1 MRFDLHIHSNYSSD
15 SNLSVDD
22 ILKQAVRKGLDGIAI
37 CDHNTIE
44 GSLRAIQRVREL
56 NLSLIVIP
64 GMEISTSDGHL
75 IVLGIRENIQPEL
88 SLSETIMIA
97 RQKGAVVIAPHP
109 FKKNGIGYAAKDA
122 DAIET
127 FNSRC
132 LFGENEKAKE
142 LALSLMKPEVGG
154 SDSHLLAAIGLG
166 FTEIDC
172 HRSES
177 SVLESIRKGK
187 TRSAGQIIP
196 PNIMMVHAFHGL
208 ARRMR
213 RHARELHSKIF
224 HIGHKIRYP

>member
-64 GMEISTSDGHL
+64 GIEISTSDGHL
-75 IVLGIRENIQPEL
+75 IVLGIRENIQPDL
-88 SLSETIMIA
+88 LLSETITIA
-97 RQKGAVVIAPHP
+97 RQKSAIVIAPHP
-109 FKKNGIGYAAKDA
+109 FKKNSIGYAAKDA

-142 LALSLMKPEVGG
+142 LALSLGKPEVGG
-154 SDSHLLAAIGLG
+154 SDSHLLSAIGLG
-166 FTEIDC
+166 FTEMDTL
-172 HRSES
+172 RNES
-177 SVLESIRKGK
+177 SVLESIRMGK
-187 TRSAGQIIP
+187 TRSGGQIIP
-196 PNIMMVHAFHGL
+196 PNIMIVHAFRAL

-213 RHARELHSKIF
+213 RLSRELHSKIF
-224 HIGHKIRYP
+224 HIGH

>member
-1 MRFDLHIHSNYSSD
+1 MRFDLHIHSNYSTD

-37 CDHNTIE
+37 CDHNTVE

-75 IVLGIRENIQPEL
+75 IVLGIREDIQPGL
-88 SLSETIMIA
+88 TVSETIMIA

-109 FKKNGIGYAAKDA
+109 FKKNSIGYAAKDA

-142 LALSLMKPEVGG
+142 MCLSLMKPEVGG

-166 FTEIDC
+166 FTEIDG

-177 SVLESIRKGK
+177 SVLESIRTGK
-187 TRSAGQIIP
+187 TRSGGQIIP
-196 PNIMMVHAFHGL
+196 PNIMMVHAVWGL

-213 RHARELHSKIF
+213 RRARELHSKIF
-224 HIGHKIRYP
+224 HIEA

>member
-44 GSLRAIQRVREL
+44 GSLRAIQRAMEL
-56 NLSLIVIP
+56 NLPLIVIP
-64 GMEISTSDGHL
+64 GIEISTSDGHL
-75 IVLGIRENIQPEL
+75 IVLGIRENILPDL
-88 SLSETIMIA
+88 PLSETITIA

-109 FKKNGIGYAAKDA
+109 FKKNSIGYAAKDA

-142 LALSLMKPEVGG
+142 LALSLGKPEVGG
-154 SDSHLLAAIGLG
+154 SDSHLLSAIGLG
-166 FTEIDC
+166 YTEIDC
-172 HRSES
+172 LRSES

-187 TRSAGQIIP
+187 TISGGQIIP
-196 PNIMMVHAFHGL
+196 PNIMMIHAFRGL
-208 ARRMR
+208 VRRLR
-213 RHARELHSKIF
+213 RHSRELHSKIF
-224 HIGHKIRYP
+224 HIGH

>member
-1 MRFDLHIHSNYSSD
+1 MRFDLHIHSNYSTD

-37 CDHNTIE
+37 CDHNTVE
-44 GSLRAIQRVREL
+44 GSLRAIQRVREM

-75 IVLGIRENIQPEL
+75 IVLGITEDIQPGL
-88 SLSETIMIA
+88 TVSETIMIA

-109 FKKNGIGYAAKDA
+109 FKKNSIGYAAKDA

-142 LALSLMKPEVGG
+142 MCLSLMKPEVGG

-166 FTEIDC
+166 FTEIDG

-177 SVLESIRKGK
+177 SVLESIRTGK
-187 TRSAGQIIP
+187 TRSGGQIIP
-196 PNIMMVHAFHGL
+196 PNIMMVHAVRGL

-213 RHARELHSKIF
+213 RRARELHSKIF
-224 HIGHKIRYP
+224 HIEA

>member
-1 MRFDLHIHSNYSSD
+1 MRFDLHIHSNYSTD

-37 CDHNTIE
+37 CDHNTVE
-44 GSLRAIQRVREL
+44 GSLRAIQRAREL

-75 IVLGIRENIQPEL
+75 IVLGTREDIQPDL
-88 SLSETIMIA
+88 PVSETIMIA

-109 FKKNGIGYAAKDA
+109 FKKNSIGYAGKDV

-132 LFGENEKAKE
+132 IFGENERATE
-142 LALSLMKPEVGG
+142 MALALGKPEVGG
-154 SDSHLLAAIGLG
+154 SDSHLLSAIGLG
-166 FTEIDC
+166 FTEIDA

-187 TRSAGQIIP
+187 TRSGGKLIP
-196 PNIMMVHAFHGL
+196 PNIMIVHAVR
-208 ARRMR
+208 AVIRRIR
-213 RHARELHSKIF
+213 RYARELHSKIF
-224 HIGHKIRYP
+224 DVKK